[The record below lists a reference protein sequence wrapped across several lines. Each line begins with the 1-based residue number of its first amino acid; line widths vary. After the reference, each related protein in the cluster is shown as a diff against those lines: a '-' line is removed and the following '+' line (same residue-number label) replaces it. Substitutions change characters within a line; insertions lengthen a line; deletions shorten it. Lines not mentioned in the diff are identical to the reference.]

1 MAGGCIQDVVDGTSV
16 QYVLV
21 TYNIQHICG
30 RRTMDAK
37 DARHRPRCWDRSRT
51 EFEEEGVYVSELQ
64 NITDM
69 TDISV

>member
-1 MAGGCIQDVVDGTSV
+1 MAGRCIQDAVDGTSV

-21 TYNIQHICG
+21 RDNICG

>member
-1 MAGGCIQDVVDGTSV
+1 
-16 QYVLV
+16 
-21 TYNIQHICG
+21 
-30 RRTMDAK
+30 MDTK